1 MKRICVFCGSNLGN
15 HPDYT
20 VIARQLG
27 EILALNQI
35 ELIYGGANVGL
46 MRITAEEAL
55 KNKGKVTG
63 VITHFLAEKHL
74 TLPGLSELILVDTMH
89 ERKAKMAELADG
101 FIALP
106 GGYGT
111 LEELFEILTAAQL
124 GFHHKPVAII
134 NIHGYYD
141 FMKLQI
147 EKMVDE
153 KLLLAPHSGIAQFVN
168 TPAEALNAMQNYT
181 APIVGK
187 WIEDIRR
194 DNGHTIEN

>member
-15 HPDYT
+15 HPDYIT
-20 VIARQLG
+20 IARQLG
-27 EILALNQI
+27 DTLAKNDM
-35 ELIYGGANVGL
+35 ELVYGGANVGL
-46 MRITAEEAL
+46 MRITAEAIL
-55 KNKGKVTG
+55 QNGGKATG
-63 VITHFLAEKHL
+63 VITHFLAQKHL
-74 TLPGLSELILVDTMH
+74 TFPGLTELILVDTMH

-141 FMKLQI
+141 FMKLQL
-147 EKMVDE
+147 EKMVEE
-153 KLLLAPHSGIAQFVN
+153 KLLLAPHAGMAHFVK
-168 TPAEALNAMQNYT
+168 TPGEALEIMRNYT
-181 APIVGK
+181 APVVGK
-187 WIEDIRR
+187 WIDDIRR
-194 DNGHTIEN
+194 ENGHEVL